1 MIYPLHTTIENFS
14 ESFFLTNYRIIKTNS
29 QKMNKIIEKNV
40 FLKKTFF

>member
-14 ESFFLTNYRIIKTNS
+14 ESFFFKTNYRIIKTNS

-40 FLKKTFF
+40 FF